1 MIEELRE
8 FALKHPKAL
17 TCITGLLVAFN
28 AWSLYRSVKLHL
40 MAQGVVGEIQRA
52 ASEALGG

>member
-1 MIEELRE
+1 MIESMRE
-8 FALKHPKAL
+8 FTLKHPKAL
-17 TCITGLLVAFN
+17 TCMTGALIAFN
-28 AWSLYRSVKLHL
+28 AWNLYKSVKLHV